1 MVYQVNLGY
10 EQGFFEL
17 QNKYLYHH
25 LTSGGEGQDDTWT
38 YGGICRYQLRKIIS
52 VIKDPWIRLNLVG
65 EYFVGN

>member
-25 LTSGGEGQDDTWT
+25 LTSGGEGQDDTWK

-52 VIKDPWIRLNLVG
+52 VIKDP
-65 EYFVGN
+65 